1 MRTIPPELLD
11 RVKKKWQV
19 PAENADPRMKIY
31 LSRGFLNELFEVFTI
46 QNGDNLSDVDVTV
59 KRPDTKTLPSVAY
72 AIAIKNGVA
81 EVKSKPLPYDDQIP
95 WIDEFGV
102 ATGVTSVA
110 IEFDGYW
117 DRDYHTRRF
126 NFVTDDYPWIFYV
139 KGGNLYSQYWQ
150 DEPTIIA
157 TDVTKVA
164 AIRGWVPV
172 AGDTTNDQGL
182 IVSYLKS
189 DGTMWYKGYCIQN
202 DGSKAWDI
210 EREITELTSEG
221 EITDLALFRTND
233 FRIGFM
239 AEIDGEIWW
248 TLSDRNYAG
257 MSYWPELLTGKFGG
271 FTTIDLI
278 EVEHSDLFATDE
290 HLTGSYGTL
299 CIGLNQESDVVGT
312 CTGAEITGDSEFTL
326 EFSQPLVGNIS
337 RIKDLI
343 TVSNEAMTVYYTPI
357 STEVGETQNEL
368 VITVAELLDTENAV
382 KVTVGDASIYLA
394 PSGVGSM
401 LSVAP
406 FYVTASLVKDPYH
419 LVNLTG
425 RFGMTT
431 VALTEIF
438 RIDTAN
444 QEAASLTGKFGGFT
458 QIVLTKV
465 GTGDV

>member
-1 MRTIPPELLD
+1 MRTIPPELLN

-19 PAENADPRMKIY
+19 PATDADPKMKVY
-31 LSRGFLNELFEVFTI
+31 LSRGFLNELFQVFTI
-46 QNGDNLSDVDVTV
+46 QEGEDLTDVDVTV
-59 KRPDTKTLPSVAY
+59 RRPATTAHPTEAY
-72 AIAIKNGVA
+72 ALAINDGVA
-81 EVKSKPLPYDDQIP
+81 RVKSKLLPYDDQTP
-95 WIDEFGV
+95 WVDEFGV

-139 KGGNLYSQYWQ
+139 KGGNLHSQYWQ

-157 TDVTKVA
+157 ADVTKVA

-189 DGTMWYKGYCIQN
+189 DGTMWYKSYCIQS
-202 DGSKAWDI
+202 DDTKAWDI
-210 EREITELTSEG
+210 EREITELTTEG

-233 FRIGFM
+233 FRVGFM
-239 AEIDGEIWW
+239 GEIDGEIWW
-248 TLSDRNYAG
+248 TLTERNYAG

-278 EVEHSDLFATDE
+278 EIEYSDLFAADE
-290 HLTGSYGTL
+290 HLTGAYGTL
-299 CIGLNQESDVVGT
+299 CIGLNQESDVVGI
-312 CTGAEITGDSEFTL
+312 CTGAEITGDSGLTL
-326 EFSQPLVGNIS
+326 GFSQPLTGNIA

-343 TVSNEAMTVYYTPI
+343 TVSNETMTVHYTPI
-357 STEVGETQNEL
+357 ATEVGETQNEL

-382 KVTVGDASIYLA
+382 KVTVGDATIYLA

-401 LSVAP
+401 LPMAP
-406 FYVTASLVKDPYH
+406 FDITASLDKDPYH

-425 RFGMTT
+425 QFNMTT
-431 VALTEIF
+431 INLTEITCH
-438 RIDTAN
+438 DTDN
-444 QEAASLTGKFGGFT
+444 QIAASLTGKFGGFT